1 MLLHPTPVP
10 PTSSSSTTSSLLP
23 LPLPLKPVS
32 PRMADDPPT
41 VTTNSRPNRLQPTP
55 AEAVVRGW
63 RSSLR
68 NQNQQPGTASGSGS
82 RSPSRGPPSIHVNTQ
97 PPVRRNST
105 RPPSGIS
112 SGSNHRLSSNPSL
125 LSLEQQPPLSP
136 TTTVASRAAGYPPRS
151 PTLTSP
157 LPPHNSSQH
166 SLNRPRGGG
175 RHAAQLQRVYEK
187 PKYDADYD
195 RGGGGGG
202 NHSSTPALF
211 DPDAPLQSSSSHPST
226 SRQPPHHLHGN
237 GFATGAGGG
246 GGGGISG
253 PIERRRERELREDGT
268 FRKPRSKRETVNP
281 QDLGRKQ
288 IKESKESLESVET
301 DFSGRTKSSSGGGG
315 GKKSRRRRE
324 GDGLDEIGGTATG
337 GGDDGRESRRQL
349 FDPRKDDPTR
359 FNSTGSTTS
368 LPIPSA
374 VSTSTAAKR
383 NTLPDNRSVAGMSIR
398 SFNSVY
404 SGNSEA
410 PEVDDSVSINTTNS
424 TSGGGGRLSAND
436 PALANLKRAYREV
449 MDLEKKLQDEHRAAM
464 SAKDREEDDQS
475 AGGLKGGI
483 RLHGAARNNSGK
495 HDDEYWVRLANGHK
509 QLADAHYSFLQLSL
523 DPRLPASYHILPQK
537 YNIPTRLWQVAFHQL
552 LERMRHA
559 VLAAPFSSSAATTA
573 TDDAATP
580 PSANVLEHL
589 IEFIQYAYGHYSQLF
604 EDPTVAVFRAA
615 WIEQL
620 GDLARYRMAVAG
632 LASRV
637 YAAQQQ
643 RESQLLTSNALNK
656 QQQRQQTTEEP
667 QIQKREDAA
676 SIGQAALNDWDLEEQ
691 ETWREM
697 ARDWYAQGL
706 SETPGT
712 GRLQHHLALL
722 SKGEGDELRGLYHYS
737 KSLTAA
743 HPYLSAR
750 ESILPLFDQEH
761 QSRRTLP
768 EVGKS
773 ELFVHLHGMLFTKI
787 SLDDF
792 DDCLGRFVERLQ
804 EEGWALGKGVE
815 SHGYESN
822 LYGDKEWFMLAVVN
836 IASMM
841 QYGAEDG
848 IIKKLTTKESSE
860 KSSSTS
866 HHHSRQ
872 QHGNNRAT
880 TTNKIAPQ
888 AIMLNSARQ
897 SQPQQQD
904 DNSEP
909 LSAQPESDVVKQLAP
924 TASTSVDD
932 DPLPFKLAQTLSF
945 QLLEFTLSDP
955 VRRIGNSAV
964 ANPYLTLILTFLSHL
979 SFHSQAF
986 KHVERSVPWES
997 LVEFFNLLPP
1007 TLEIRLDTPSKLMS
1021 SRGTPL
1027 PEDWCIRG
1035 MEWAGRQ
1042 LFGRGYWRSDNKKGP
1057 RSGGG
1062 GGGGDPSSMLPPP
1075 IEGIDGTTMRVESEM
1090 DALKFD
1096 LSAYE
1101 EEGGNATTVVEE
1113 ENGFATAL
1121 VLSEARWRRLA
1132 ITAAWLVRNVPG
1144 FDYEPNVRGDEP
1156 RFRIS
1161 GPLRVK
1167 IDRWKKE
1174 DEDAKE
1180 AERLSQLSL
1189 RDRGLASAEEDDEES
1204 GEDES
1209 DDEDDEDE
1217 NDSPAVKELKARRRQ
1232 LKSVIK
1238 SARASRATNSFSSRK
1253 GSRKLS
1259 AKAASLPKVF
1269 PGYTVLV
1276 FDTNILLTSIKLFSE
1291 LVEAECWTI
1300 VVPLAVIT
1308 ELDGLRRNSTPLG
1321 IAAGE
1326 MIEYLEERV
1335 RTHSRYLKVQTSR
1348 GNYLKDLAIRNES
1361 IDFASPSPSQG
1372 HQQHSNQEEEEEL
1385 LLSSNH
1391 ARSMDDV
1398 ILRAVSWQKDH
1409 FNSRLAIVNPR
1420 AIAALEKKKVPVET
1434 SQVVLVT
1441 FDRNLRLK
1449 ARARQLDATDEK
1461 ELKKV
1466 LEIALV
1472 NGAG

>member
-1 MLLHPTPVP
+1 
-10 PTSSSSTTSSLLP
+10 
-23 LPLPLKPVS
+23 
-32 PRMADDPPT
+32 MADDPLA
-41 VTTNSRPNRLQPTP
+41 VTRPPRANHRTGPPPTP

-68 NQNQQPGTASGSGS
+68 QQNQHPEPS
-82 RSPSRGPPSIHVNTQ
+82 RSPSRAPSQHAASKRQ
-97 PPVRRNST
+97 PARTLPGVASST
-105 RPPSGIS
+105 ATRAST
-112 SGSNHRLSSNPSL
+112 NPSV
-125 LSLEQQPPLSP
+125 LSLEQPPPSP
-136 TTTVASRAAGYPPRS
+136 TTNGASRHAAYPVPPRS
-151 PTLTSP
+151 PTFAAAP
-157 LPPHNSSQH
+157 PPHLAVAPSSQH
-166 SLNRPRGGG
+166 SQAPPRQRFPSTSTNGG
-175 RHAAQLQRVYEK
+175 RHAAQLNRVYDK
-187 PKYDADYD
+187 PRYDADFD
-195 RGGGGGG
+195 RSGGGGGG
-202 NHSSTPALF
+202 KPSTPAAAASALF
-211 DPDAPLQSSSSHPST
+211 DPDAP
-226 SRQPPHHLHGN
+226 RQPTAAATTN
-237 GFATGAGGG
+237 GHSA
-246 GGGGISG
+246 SG
-253 PIERRRERELREDGT
+253 PERRRERELRDDGT
-268 FRKPRSKRETVNP
+268 SSRRPRSKREAVNP
-281 QDLGRKQ
+281 QDLGRKA

-324 GDGLDEIGGTATG
+324 GDGYDDAAGG
-337 GGDDGRESRRQL
+337 GGDAGDAGSSRRQL
-349 FDPRKDDPTR
+349 FDPRRDDPTR
-359 FNSTGSTTS
+359 FNSGSSTNN
-368 LPIPSA
+368 LPLPTPQRHNSSSA
-374 VSTSTAAKR
+374 GRGAAADSRSIANVS
-383 NTLPDNRSVAGMSIR
+383 VY

-404 SGNSEA
+404 SGNSDVTGAGVEA
-410 PEVDDSVSINTTNS
+410 DDSVSINTTNS
-424 TSGGGGRLSAND
+424 GRLTAND

-464 SAKDREEDDQS
+464 VARDREDE
-475 AGGLKGGI
+475 AHNKGV
-483 RLHGAARNNSGK
+483 RLHGAAKTTSVK

-523 DPRLPASYHILPQK
+523 DPRLPAAYHALPQK

-559 VLAAPFSSSAATTA
+559 VLATPFSASSVSSDPADT
-573 TDDAATP
+573 TP
-580 PSANVLEHL
+580 PANVLEHL

-637 YAAQQQ
+637 SAAQQL
-643 RESQLLTSNALNK
+643 RESQQVLTSNALAAAA
-656 QQQRQQTTEEP
+656 QQQHPAQEDATPVR
-667 QIQKREDAA
+667 REDAA

-706 SETPGT
+706 AETPGT

-722 SKGEGDELRGLYHYS
+722 SKGEGDELRSLYHYA

-804 EEGWALGKGVE
+804 EEGWALGKGMD
-815 SHGYESN
+815 SHGTDST

-836 IASMM
+836 LASMM

-848 IIKKLTTKESSE
+848 ILKKLTTKESTE
-860 KSSSTS
+860 KSS
-866 HHHSRQ
+866 HHPRAQ
-872 QHGNNRAT
+872 AANRAAL
-880 TTNKIAPQ
+880 NKVAPQ

-897 SQPQQQD
+897 QQVD
-904 DNSEP
+904 DDEP
-909 LSAQPESDVVKQLAP
+909 DSDVVKQLAP
-924 TASTSVDD
+924 SAPTSVDD
-932 DPLPFKLAQTLSF
+932 DPLPFKLSQHLAF
-945 QLLEFTLSDP
+945 KLLEFTLSSP
-955 VRRIGNSAV
+955 VRQIGHSAV
-964 ANPYLTLILTFLSHL
+964 VNPYLTLLLTFVGHF
-979 SFHSQAF
+979 SFHPEAF
-986 KHVERSVPWES
+986 KHIERSVPWEA
-997 LVEFFNLLPP
+997 LVDFFNLLPP
-1007 TLEIRLDTPSKLMS
+1007 TLEIRLDTPARIMS

-1027 PEDWCIRG
+1027 PEDWCLRG

-1042 LFGRGYWRSDNKKGP
+1042 LFGRGYWRTDSKKGP

-1062 GGGGDPSSMLPPP
+1062 GGGSRDGGYAESMLPPP
-1075 IEGIDGTTMRVESEM
+1075 IEGIDGTTLRVESEM

-1096 LSAYE
+1096 LAALE
-1101 EEGGNATTVVEE
+1101 DDDGVGEQDGL
-1113 ENGFATAL
+1113 ATAL
-1121 VLSEARWRRLA
+1121 ILSEARWRRVTIA
-1132 ITAAWLVRNVPG
+1132 AAWIVRNVPG
-1144 FDYEPNVRGDEP
+1144 FDYESNVRGDEP
-1156 RFRIS
+1156 KFRIS

-1167 IDRWKKE
+1167 IERWRRE

-1189 RDRGLASAEEDDEES
+1189 KDRGGFAGDEDLDSA
-1204 GEDES
+1204 EDES

-1217 NDSPAVKELKARRRQ
+1217 TDSPAVKELKARRRQ
-1232 LKSVIK
+1232 LKSVIR
-1238 SARASRATNSFSSRK
+1238 SARASRTTSSSRT
-1253 GSRKLS
+1253 GAKLS

-1269 PGYTVLV
+1269 AGFTVLV

-1300 VVPLAVIT
+1300 VVPLAVVT
-1308 ELDGLRRNSTPLG
+1308 ELDGLKRNATPLG

-1326 MIEYLEERV
+1326 VIEYLEQAV
-1335 RTHSRYLKVQTSR
+1335 RTHARYLKIQTSR

-1361 IDFASPSPSQG
+1361 IDFAFTPRDVDAGADALFS
-1372 HQQHSNQEEEEEL
+1372 HD
-1385 LLSSNH
+1385 H
-1391 ARSMDDV
+1391 ARNMDDV
-1398 ILRAVSWQKDH
+1398 ILRAATWQKEH
-1409 FNSRLAIVNPR
+1409 FTSRLGLVNPR
-1420 AIAALEKKKVPVET
+1420 AIAERRKVSPET
-1434 SQVVLVT
+1434 AQVVLVT

-1449 ARARQLDATDEK
+1449 ARARQLDATDEE

-1472 NGAG
+1472 NGG

>member
-1 MLLHPTPVP
+1 MADAEDFP
-10 PTSSSSTTSSLLP
+10 STT
-23 LPLPLKPVS
+23 
-32 PRMADDPPT
+32 
-41 VTTNSRPNRLQPTP
+41 VTRTRGTHPTP
-55 AEAVVRGW
+55 AEAVVSGW

-68 NQNQQPGTASGSGS
+68 QQNG
-82 RSPSRGPPSIHVNTQ
+82 RSPSRGGPTPQQQQQ
-97 PPVRRNST
+97 PQQQQPRRNPAS
-105 RPPSGIS
+105 RPPSGVS
-112 SGSNHRLSSNPSL
+112 SSNRLSSNPSL
-125 LSLEQQPPLSP
+125 LSLEQPISP
-136 TTTVASRAAGYPPRS
+136 TTTVASRSHPFSASSTSLNNPPRS
-151 PTLTSP
+151 PTFASP
-157 LPPHNSSQH
+157 SQQHQQQFPRQRQTVPPVTNT
-166 SLNRPRGGG
+166 G

-187 PKYDADYD
+187 PRYDADFD
-195 RGGGGGG
+195 RGN
-202 NHSSTPALF
+202 NHQKPSPSLSTPALF
-211 DPDAPLQSSSSHPST
+211 DPDAP
-226 SRQPPHHLHGN
+226 SRQSRSNVNVNAN
-237 GFATGAGGG
+237 GH
-246 GGGGISG
+246 
-253 PIERRRERELREDGT
+253 ERRREKELREDGT
-268 FRKPRSKRETVNP
+268 VRKPRSKREIVDP
-281 QDLGRKQ
+281 RDLGRKNV
-288 IKESKESLESVET
+288 KESKESLESIET

-324 GDGLDEIGGTATG
+324 GDGFDEGIGGE
-337 GGDDGRESRRQL
+337 GGDAGASRRQL
-349 FDPRKDDPTR
+349 FDPRRDDPTR
-359 FNSTGSTTS
+359 FNSAASSNS
-368 LPIPSA
+368 LPLPTPQRNNSSNTRPASA
-374 VSTSTAAKR
+374 A
-383 NTLPDNRSVAGMSIR
+383 DNRSVAGMSIN

-404 SGNSEA
+404 SGNSDVTGAGEG
-410 PEVDDSVSINTTNS
+410 DDSVSINTTNS
-424 TSGGGGRLSAND
+424 GRLTAND

-449 MDLEKKLQDEHRAAM
+449 TDLEKKVQDEHRAAM
-464 SAKDREEDDQS
+464 VAKDREEDEQS
-475 AGGLKGGI
+475 GGKGV
-483 RLHGAARNNSGK
+483 RLHGATKSSTGK
-495 HDDEYWVRLANGHK
+495 HDDEYWVRLATGHK

-523 DPRLPASYHILPQK
+523 DPRLPASYHALPQK

-559 VLAAPFSSSAATTA
+559 VLAAPLSSTSSS
-573 TDDAATP
+573 DSPDA

-643 RESQLLTSNALNK
+643 AQQRESQQNLTSNALA
-656 QQQRQQTTEEP
+656 
-667 QIQKREDAA
+667 IQSPAHETPIRREDAA

-697 ARDWYAQGL
+697 ARDWYAQGV

-722 SKGEGDELRGLYHYS
+722 SKGEGDELRGLYHYA

-792 DDCLGRFVERLQ
+792 DDCLGRFLERLQ
-804 EEGWALGKGVE
+804 QEGWALGKGME
-815 SHGYESN
+815 SHGHDSS

-836 IASMM
+836 LASMM

-848 IIKKLTTKESSE
+848 ILKKLTTKETPE
-860 KSSSTS
+860 KPA
-866 HHHSRQ
+866 HHNQRHPS
-872 QHGNNRAT
+872 NRIPQ
-880 TTNKIAPQ
+880 NKVAPQ

-897 SQPQQQD
+897 QPSQD
-904 DNSEP
+904 DEA
-909 LSAQPESDVVKQLAP
+909 LAQDADVVKQLAP
-924 TASTSVDD
+924 SAPTSVDD
-932 DPLPFKLAQTLSF
+932 DPLPFKLAQQLSF

-955 VRRIGNSAV
+955 IRQIGNSAV
-964 ANPYLTLILTFLSHL
+964 PNPYLTLVLTFVSHL
-979 SFHSQAF
+979 TFHSDAF
-986 KHVERSVPWES
+986 KHIERSIPWEA
-997 LVEFFNLLPP
+997 LIDFFNLLPP

-1021 SRGTPL
+1021 SRGAPL

-1042 LFGRGYWRSDNKKGP
+1042 LFGRGYWRTDSKKGP
-1057 RSGGG
+1057 RSGGARDG
-1062 GGGGDPSSMLPPP
+1062 YADSMLPPP
-1075 IEGIDGTTMRVESEM
+1075 IEGVDGTTMRVECEM

-1096 LSAYE
+1096 LSTLE
-1101 EEGGNATTVVEE
+1101 EDETVGEE
-1113 ENGFATAL
+1113 DGLATAL

-1132 ITAAWLVRNVPG
+1132 ITAAWMVRNVPG
-1144 FDYEPNVRGDEP
+1144 FDYESNARGDEP
-1156 RFRIS
+1156 KFRIS

-1189 RDRGLASAEEDDEES
+1189 SDRGLAEDDDVES
-1204 GEDES
+1204 GLDES

-1232 LKSVIK
+1232 LKSVIR
-1238 SARASRATNSFSSRK
+1238 SARASRTTSSRK
-1253 GSRKLS
+1253 GSKLS
-1259 AKAASLPKVF
+1259 AKTASLPKVF
-1269 PGYTVLV
+1269 PGFTVLV

-1300 VVPLAVIT
+1300 VVPLAVVT
-1308 ELDGLRRNSTPLG
+1308 ELDGLKRNATPLG

-1326 MIEYLEERV
+1326 VIEYLEQAV
-1335 RTHSRYLKVQTSR
+1335 RTHSRYLKIQTSR
-1348 GNYLKDLAIRNES
+1348 GNYLKDLSIRNES
-1361 IDFASPSPSQG
+1361 IDFAAPSQDPTDG
-1372 HQQHSNQEEEEEL
+1372 SDPLFSHDY
-1385 LLSSNH
+1385 

-1398 ILRAVSWQKDH
+1398 ILRAAAWQKDH
-1409 FNSRLAIVNPR
+1409 FTSRLGLVNPR
-1420 AIAALEKKKVPVET
+1420 AIAEKKKVSPET
-1434 SQVVLVT
+1434 AQVVLVT

-1472 NGAG
+1472 AG

>member
-1 MLLHPTPVP
+1 
-10 PTSSSSTTSSLLP
+10 
-23 LPLPLKPVS
+23 
-32 PRMADDPPT
+32 MADDPPT

-68 NQNQQPGTASGSGS
+68 NQNQPTNSGS
-82 RSPSRGPPSIHVNTQ
+82 RSPSRNGPPSIHVNTQ
-97 PPVRRNST
+97 QQPIRRNST
-105 RPPSGIS
+105 RPPSGVS

-151 PTLTSP
+151 PTLNSP
-157 LPPHNSSQH
+157 LSPPHNSSQH
-166 SLNRPRGGG
+166 SSNRPRGGG

-187 PKYDADYD
+187 PRYDADFD
-195 RGGGGGG
+195 RGGGGQ
-202 NHSSTPALF
+202 NNSTPALF
-211 DPDAPLQSSSSHPST
+211 DPDAPLQPSSSHPST
-226 SRQPPHHLHGN
+226 STSRHSTHHNIHGN
-237 GFATGAGGG
+237 GFESGGG
-246 GGGGISG
+246 GVSG

-268 FRKPRSKRETVNP
+268 FRKPRSKREAVNP

-315 GKKSRRRRE
+315 GGKKSRRRRE
-324 GDGLDEIGGTATG
+324 GDGFDENGGTTNG
-337 GGDDGRESRRQL
+337 GGDDARESRRQL
-349 FDPRKDDPTR
+349 FDPRRDDPTR

-368 LPIPSA
+368 LPLPA
-374 VSTSTAAKR
+374 AASTTAAKR
-383 NTLPDNRSVAGMSIR
+383 NTLPDNRSVAGLSVR

-424 TSGGGGRLSAND
+424 ASGGGGRLSAND

-464 SAKDREEDDQS
+464 NAKDREEDDQN
-475 AGGLKGGI
+475 GGGSKGGI
-483 RLHGAARNNSGK
+483 RLHGAARNNSGR

-559 VLAAPFSSSAATTA
+559 VLAAPFSSSNTS
-573 TDDAATP
+573 TDDTNP

-637 YAAQQQ
+637 HAAQQQ
-643 RESQLLTSNALNK
+643 RESQLLTSHALHQ

-667 QIQKREDAA
+667 QLQKREDAA

-848 IIKKLTTKESSE
+848 ILKKLTTKESSD
-860 KSSSTS
+860 KSSSAS
-866 HHHSRQ
+866 SHHHHSRQ
-872 QHGNNRAT
+872 HQHANNRAT
-880 TTNKIAPQ
+880 ATNKVAPQ

-897 SQPQQQD
+897 SQPSQQQQD

-909 LSAQPESDVVKQLAP
+909 LAPGPESDVVKQLAP

-932 DPLPFKLAQTLSF
+932 DPLPFKLAQRLSF

-979 SFHSQAF
+979 SFHPQAF
-986 KHVERSVPWES
+986 KHVERSVPWE
-997 LVEFFNLLPP
+997 LLIEFFNLLPP
-1007 TLEIRLDTPSKLMS
+1007 TLEIRLDCPSKLMS

-1035 MEWAGRQ
+1035 MEWSGRQ
-1042 LFGRGYWRSDNKKGP
+1042 LFGRGYWRSDSRKGP

-1062 GGGGDPSSMLPPP
+1062 GVGGDHSSMLPPP

-1096 LSAYE
+1096 LSSFE
-1101 EEGGNATTVVEE
+1101 EEGTTNTPATGLVEE

-1144 FDYEPNVRGDEP
+1144 FDYEPNVRGDEQK
-1156 RFRIS
+1156 FRIS

-1167 IDRWKKE
+1167 IDRWKRE

-1189 RDRGLASAEEDDEES
+1189 RDRGLAVDEDEEAS
-1204 GEDES
+1204 EEDES

-1238 SARASRATNSFSSRK
+1238 SARASRVTDSASSRK

-1259 AKAASLPKVF
+1259 ARSASLPKVL

-1326 MIEYLEERV
+1326 MIEYLEQRV

-1361 IDFASPSPSQG
+1361 IDFASSSP
-1372 HQQHSNQEEEEEL
+1372 QQQYEQEEVGEGEL
-1385 LLSSNH
+1385 FSSSTDH

-1420 AIAALEKKKVPVET
+1420 ALAEQKNKKISPET

-1466 LEIALV
+1466 LEIALLNNNNNNNNSH
-1472 NGAG
+1472 NGG

>member
-1 MLLHPTPVP
+1 MADDST
-10 PTSSSSTTSSLLP
+10 TTSS
-23 LPLPLKPVS
+23 
-32 PRMADDPPT
+32 T
-41 VTTNSRPNRLQPTP
+41 VTPQAPSSTQRLQPTP
-55 AEAVVRGW
+55 AESVIRGW

-68 NQNQQPGTASGSGS
+68 NQNQ
-82 RSPSRGPPSIHVNTQ
+82 SPSRGTPAQQQQQ
-97 PPVRRNST
+97 PAIRRTT
-105 RPPSGIS
+105 RPPSGVS
-112 SGSNHRLSSNPSL
+112 STRLSSNPSL
-125 LSLEQQPPLSP
+125 LSLEQPPLSP
-136 TTTVASRAAGYPPRS
+136 TTTVASRNYPYATSTTSLPPPVSSGFPPRS
-151 PTLTSP
+151 PTLPT
-157 LPPHNSSQH
+157 SSQH
-166 SLNRPRGGG
+166 PPRQRFPSNGGGVG
-175 RHAAQLQRVYEK
+175 RHAAQLQRVYDK
-187 PKYDADYD
+187 PRYDAEFD
-195 RGGGGGG
+195 RGN
-202 NHSSTPALF
+202 NHKPSTASSSTPALF
-211 DPDAPLQSSSSHPST
+211 DPDAPPSSSVSATASVST
-226 SRQPPHHLHGN
+226 ARQPHAGSNGN
-237 GFATGAGGG
+237 GN
-246 GGGGISG
+246 G
-253 PIERRRERELREDGT
+253 PERRRERELREDGT
-268 FRKPRSKRETVNP
+268 VRRPRSKREPVAP
-281 QDLGRKQ
+281 LDLGRKQ
-288 IKESKESLESVET
+288 VKESKESLESVET

-324 GDGLDEIGGTATG
+324 GDGFDEQ
-337 GGDDGRESRRQL
+337 GDNGDAGASRRQL
-349 FDPRKDDPTR
+349 FDPRRDDPTR
-359 FNSTGSTTS
+359 FNSSNS
-368 LPIPSA
+368 LPLPQP
-374 VSTSTAAKR
+374 KR
-383 NTLPDNRSVAGMSIR
+383 NNSTVTADTRSVAGMSIH

-404 SGNSEA
+404 SGNSDVVGAGGGGAEA
-410 PEVDDSVSINTTNS
+410 DDSVSINTTNS
-424 TSGGGGRLSAND
+424 GRLTAND

-464 SAKDREEDDQS
+464 VAKDREDDEQNV
-475 AGGLKGGI
+475 GKGV
-483 RLHGAARNNSGK
+483 RLHGAAKNSSAK

-523 DPRLPASYHILPQK
+523 DPRLPASYHALPQK

-559 VLAAPFSSSAATTA
+559 VLAAPFSTPQFSSDSATT
-573 TDDAATP
+573 DSGS

-637 YAAQQQ
+637 SAAQQQ
-643 RESQLLTSNALNK
+643 RESQLQQNLTSTALAS
-656 QQQRQQTTEEP
+656 QQQQLNETPLR
-667 QIQKREDAA
+667 REDAA

-697 ARDWYAQGL
+697 ARDWYAQGVA
-706 SETPGT
+706 ETPGT

-722 SKGEGDELRGLYHYS
+722 SKGERDELRGLYHYA

-804 EEGWALGKGVE
+804 EEGWALEKGME
-815 SHGYESN
+815 SHGSSEST
-822 LYGDKEWFMLAVVN
+822 LYGDREWFMLAVVN
-836 IASMM
+836 IASML

-848 IIKKLTTKESSE
+848 IIKKLTTKEPNEKHSSN
-860 KSSSTS
+860 
-866 HHHSRQ
+866 HHSRQ
-872 QHGNNRAT
+872 HPNRGGGGGAAS
-880 TTNKIAPQ
+880 NKNKVAPQ

-897 SQPQQQD
+897 QQAPSD
-904 DNSEP
+904 DAEP
-909 LSAQPESDVVKQLAP
+909 LAVPDSDVVKQLAP
-924 TASTSVDD
+924 SAPTSVDD
-932 DPLPFKLAQTLSF
+932 DPLPFKLAQRLSF
-945 QLLEFTLSDP
+945 QLLDFSLSDP

-964 ANPYLTLILTFLSHL
+964 ANPYLTLVLTFLSHL
-979 SFHSQAF
+979 SFHPEAF

-1042 LFGRGYWRSDNKKGP
+1042 LFGRGYWRTDRKKGP

-1062 GGGGDPSSMLPPP
+1062 GGPLDSMLPPP
-1075 IEGIDGTTMRVESEM
+1075 IEGVDGTTMRVESEM

-1096 LSAYE
+1096 LTALE
-1101 EEGGNATTVVEE
+1101 EEGESIGDED
-1113 ENGFATAL
+1113 GSATAL
-1121 VLSEARWRRLA
+1121 VLGEARWRRLA

-1144 FDYEPNVRGDEP
+1144 FDYDSNVRGDEP

-1161 GPLRVK
+1161 GPLKVK
-1167 IDRWKKE
+1167 IDRWRKE

-1189 RDRGLASAEEDDEES
+1189 KDRGIAGDDEVES
-1204 GEDES
+1204 DEAES

-1238 SARASRATNSFSSRK
+1238 SARASQGTNSSSRK
-1253 GSRKLS
+1253 GSRKIS
-1259 AKAASLPKVF
+1259 AKTASLPKVF
-1269 PGYTVLV
+1269 PGFTVLV

-1291 LVEAECWTI
+1291 LVEAACWTI
-1300 VVPLAVIT
+1300 VVPLAVVT
-1308 ELDGLRRNSTPLG
+1308 ELDGLRHNATPLG

-1326 MIEYLEERV
+1326 VIEYLEQAV
-1335 RTHSRYLKVQTSR
+1335 RTHSRYLKIQTSR

-1361 IDFASPSPSQG
+1361 IDFASPSPDSDDPLFS
-1372 HQQHSNQEEEEEL
+1372 HEY
-1385 LLSSNH
+1385 
-1391 ARSMDDV
+1391 ARNMDDV
-1398 ILRAVSWQKDH
+1398 ILRAAAWQKDH
-1409 FNSRLAIVNPR
+1409 FTSRLALVNPR
-1420 AIAALEKKKVPVET
+1420 AVAERKKVPVET
-1434 SQVVLVT
+1434 AQVVLVT

-1472 NGAG
+1472 NG